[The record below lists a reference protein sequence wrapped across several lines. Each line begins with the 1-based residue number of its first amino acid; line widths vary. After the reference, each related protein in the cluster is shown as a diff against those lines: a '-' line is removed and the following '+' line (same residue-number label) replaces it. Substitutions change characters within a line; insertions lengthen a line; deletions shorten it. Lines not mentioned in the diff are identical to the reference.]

1 MPRMNEKLLPSGGAR
16 KVKDPFDRNPEVRY
30 GVVEQVATGVRR
42 VTCRNPSAMTF
53 TGTQSYLVGQ
63 GEVALI
69 DPGPDNREH
78 LAAIGTALEPGE
90 RITHILV
97 THSHVDHSPGARAV
111 AEATGAPVHGFGP
124 HGAGLSE
131 TMQRL
136 RTDGVVL
143 GGGEGGD
150 TGFRPDHEM
159 TEGETIGTGERGAGG
174 WALTALHTPGHLSN
188 HICLALEG
196 AGVLFSGDTVMGWA
210 TTLVSPPEGDMAAFM
225 ASLRRLAGREQEDRL
240 YLPGHGHPVTDP
252 AAMLAF
258 QIAHREERMA
268 QILAALATGPADAG
282 ALAQAIYTEV
292 DPVLLPAARRN
303 VLATLI
309 GLLDEGRVK
318 ARGTL
323 SAGADFELG

>member
-1 MPRMNEKLLPSGGAR
+1 MTSEGPR
-16 KVKDPFDRNPEVRY
+16 KVKDPFDRNPDVAY
-30 GVVEQVATGVRR
+30 GVAEEVAPGVRR

-53 TGTQSYLVGQ
+53 TGTRSYLVGH

-69 DPGPDNREH
+69 DPGPDDREH
-78 LAAIGTALEPGE
+78 LAAIAAALEPGE
-90 RITHILV
+90 RIAHILV

-111 AEATGAPVHGFGP
+111 AEATGAPVHAFGP

-131 TMQRL
+131 TMRRL
-136 RTDGVVL
+136 KADRVAL

-150 TGFRPDHEM
+150 GGFRPDHTM
-159 TEGETIGTGERGAGG
+159 TEGETIGAGTGPGG
-174 WALTALHTPGHLSN
+174 WALTALYTPGHLSN

-196 AGVLFSGDTVMGWA
+196 TGILFTGDTVMGWA

-225 ASLRRLAGREQEDRL
+225 ATLRRLGRRPGDRL

-252 AAMLAF
+252 AAMLGF

-268 QILAALATGPADAG
+268 QILAELSAGPADAG
-282 ALAQAIYTEV
+282 KLARAIYTDV

-309 GLLDEGRVK
+309 GLLDEGRVA
-318 ARGTL
+318 ARGPL
-323 SAGADFELG
+323 SAVAVFELV

>member
-1 MPRMNEKLLPSGGAR
+1 M
-16 KVKDPFDRNPEVRY
+16 KDPFDRNPEAVY
-30 GVVEQVATGVRR
+30 GVAEQVAPGVRR

-53 TGTQSYLVGQ
+53 TGTRSYMVGQ

-69 DPGPDNREH
+69 DPGPSSREH
-78 LAAIGTALEPGE
+78 LGAIAAALEPGE
-90 RITHILV
+90 RIVHILV
-97 THSHVDHSPGARAV
+97 THSHVDHSPGALAV
-111 AEATGAPVHGFGP
+111 AEATGAPVHAFGP

-131 TMQRL
+131 TMRRL
-136 RTDGVVL
+136 KADGVAL

-150 TGFRPDHEM
+150 GGFRPDHEIRD
-159 TEGETIGTGERGAGG
+159 GETVGTRG

-188 HICLALEG
+188 HVCLALEG
-196 AGVLFSGDTVMGWA
+196 TGVLFTGDTVMGWA

-225 ASLRRLAGREQEDRL
+225 SSLNRLAGRTADRL
-240 YLPGHGHPVTDP
+240 YLPGHGHPITDP

-268 QILAALATGPADAG
+268 QILVELAIGPAHAG
-282 ALAQAIYTEV
+282 ALAQAIYTDV

-309 GLLDEGRVK
+309 GLLDAGRV
-318 ARGTL
+318 AVRGQL
-323 SAGADFELG
+323 SAESLFELI

>member
-1 MPRMNEKLLPSGGAR
+1 MTRERLR
-16 KVKDPFDRNPEVRY
+16 KVKDPFDRNPEVAY
-30 GVVEQVATGVRR
+30 GVAEVVAPGVRR
-42 VTCRNPSAMTF
+42 ITCRNPSAMTF
-53 TGTQSYLVGQ
+53 TGTRSYLVGQ

-69 DPGPDNREH
+69 DPGPDDRAH
-78 LAAIGTALEPGE
+78 LAAIAAALEPGE
-90 RITHILV
+90 RIAHILV

-111 AEATGAPVHGFGP
+111 AEATGAPVHAFGP

-131 TMQRL
+131 TMRRL
-136 RTDGVVL
+136 KADRVAL

-150 TGFRPDHEM
+150 RGFRPEHTM
-159 TEGETIGTGERGAGG
+159 TEGETVGTES

-196 AGVLFSGDTVMGWA
+196 TGILFTGDTVMGWA

-225 ASLRRLAGREQEDRL
+225 ATLRRLSGRADDRL

-252 AAMLAF
+252 AAMLGF

-268 QILAALATGPADAG
+268 QILAELAAGPADAG
-282 ALAQAIYTEV
+282 ELARAIYTDV
-292 DPVLLPAARRN
+292 DPELLPAARRN

-309 GLLDEGRVK
+309 GLLDQGRV
-318 ARGTL
+318 AVRGPL
-323 SAGADFELG
+323 SDAAVFELD

>member
-1 MPRMNEKLLPSGGAR
+1 MLRMKEKLLVSGGTR
-16 KVKDPFDRNPEVRY
+16 KVKDPFDRNPEARY
-30 GVVEQVATGVRR
+30 GVAEQVAPGVRR

-53 TGTQSYLVGQ
+53 SGTRSYLVGR

-69 DPGPDNREH
+69 DPGPENRDH
-78 LAAIGTALEPGE
+78 LAAIAAALEPGE

-111 AEATGAPVHGFGP
+111 AEATGAPVHAFGG

-131 TMQRL
+131 TMRRL
-136 RTDGVVL
+136 KADGVAL

-150 TGFRPDHEM
+150 GAFQPDHEM
-159 TEGETIGTGERGAGG
+159 TEGETIGARG

-188 HICLALEG
+188 HICLVLEG
-196 AGVLFSGDTVMGWA
+196 TGVLFSGDTVMGWA

-225 ASLRRLAGREQEDRL
+225 ASLRRLAGRNQDRL
-240 YLPGHGHPVTDP
+240 YLPGHGHPVADP

-258 QIAHREERMA
+258 QIAHREARID
-268 QILAALATGPADAG
+268 QILAALATGSADAG
-282 ALAQAIYTEV
+282 ALARAIYTDV

-309 GLLDEGRVK
+309 GLLDEGRVSV
-318 ARGTL
+318 RGSL
-323 SAGADFELG
+323 SAAAVFELV